1 MYWRADGGLQD
12 VPEES
17 EPSAETLEPYQQYA
31 AMLYSEPFLPRWMR
45 PQRFVC
51 GPVGLAGLVGPP
63 ATYASNAAVVSKVDA
78 IEPPSLPVE
87 DKVAKKKPNP
97 WAPPKLEPGT
107 NYMFDVEHTSI
118 HIFKKAAPIW
128 TEKYRGQTL

>member
-1 MYWRADGGLQD
+1 MYWRADGGLQN
-12 VPEES
+12 VPEDS
-17 EPSAETLEPYQQYA
+17 GPSAETLVLYQQYA
-31 AMLYSEPFLPRWMR
+31 AMLCSELCLPQWMR

-63 ATYASNAAVVSKVDA
+63 VTYASNAAVVSKDDA
-78 IEPPSLPVE
+78 VESPPPPVE
-87 DKVAKKKPNP
+87 DRAVKKKPNP
-97 WAPPKLEPGT
+97 WAPPKLEPGI